1 MKKLLLLATFLI
13 TTHLI
18 ATQAIASPVLV
29 ETNWLAANIN
39 NKNVVIIDTSD
50 HTQHL
55 RFHIPGAIH
64 IDYSEITYK
73 RKKDKVSI
81 QIPNDY
87 FIQLLSKYGIK
98 NDHYIVIYD
107 DMGGFNAGRL
117 FWQLEQI
124 GHNKV
129 SVLDGGLVKWIIEN
143 RKVNNKNNKRLP
155 THYTKNKNGLRD
167 NLADINSFKSNNSL
181 LIDARSKEEYIGHP
195 KYARTGHIPTA
206 SLWNWQDN
214 IDFENAFIIKNEKQ
228 ISTQQKHIDFSN
240 KKQSIITYCRSGHR
254 ASQTYLTLRS
264 MGFENIKLYDGSMAE
279 YSQNKKAT
287 LEKGCSKC

>member
-1 MKKLLLLATFLI
+1 MKKLLLLIMLFAT
-13 TTHLI
+13 
-18 ATQAIASPVLV
+18 TQTIASPVLV
-29 ETNWLAANIN
+29 ETDWLAANTT
-39 NKNVVIIDTSD
+39 NKNIIIVDTSD

-81 QIPNDY
+81 QVPNDY
-87 FIQLLSKYGIK
+87 FMQILSKYGIS
-98 NDHYIVIYD
+98 NDSYIVIYD

-117 FWQLEQI
+117 FWHLEQI
-124 GHNKV
+124 GHSKV
-129 SVLDGGLVKWIIEN
+129 SVLNGGLVKWINEH
-143 RKVNNKNNKRLP
+143 RKISNKNTKRLP
-155 THYTKNKNGLRD
+155 TSYTKNTSGMRD
-167 NLADINSFKSNNSL
+167 NLADMSSFKTGSEL

-195 KYARTGHIPTA
+195 KFPRTGHIPKA
-206 SLWNWQDN
+206 ALWNWQDN
-214 IDFENAFIIKNEKQ
+214 VDFENAFIIKNSMQ
-228 ISTQQKHIDFSN
+228 ISKQQKHIDFSN

-264 MGFENIKLYDGSMAE
+264 MGFENIKLYDASMAE
-279 YSQNKKAT
+279 YSQYQKAP